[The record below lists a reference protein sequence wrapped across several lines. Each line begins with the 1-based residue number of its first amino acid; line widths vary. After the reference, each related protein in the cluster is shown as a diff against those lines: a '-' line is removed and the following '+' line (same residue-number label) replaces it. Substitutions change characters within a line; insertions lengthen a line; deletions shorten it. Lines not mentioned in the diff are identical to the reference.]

1 VRKPGH
7 IAHLI
12 PEWLIAGRQRLQ
24 RKYLAPLM
32 WPHGDSVGDAVPQQ
46 GIYRIFVHRIR
57 LCYIPEQVI
66 VRKVESVLNADDEKN
81 NPEAD
86 RYFRERIPYALG
98 ILIKKISP
106 WEDARCAVHLLR
118 GCELTGRLRC
128 FPC

>member
-1 VRKPGH
+1 
-7 IAHLI
+7 
-12 PEWLIAGRQRLQ
+12 
-24 RKYLAPLM
+24 M

-98 ILIKKISP
+98 VLKEYALALIK
-106 WEDARCAVHLLR
+106 VHESGTVSLEVFKN
-118 GCELTGRLRC
+118 GM
-128 FPC
+128 